1 LENSDQEIFATNNL
15 AAHYAPANGFRST
28 AAGLLAVRL
37 AKLKPQYVL
46 WFRPE
51 IAQEVHWAGDP
62 TKPVEVGEF
71 GKRLTPRK
79 SFALWIE
86 EVRGKSAPWKDCEVD
101 AARALRRSI
110 LEIVGRKAE
119 ELSKLNAELERSNV
133 ELDSFAFITSHD
145 LKEPLRGIHNYSHML
160 IESYGEQLD
169 GEGQQKLQTLMR
181 LTQRMESLIES
192 LLYYSRV
199 GRAELMRTEV
209 NLNNLVSETLEM
221 MQLRLQ
227 ESNAQ
232 VHINGTLPNVHGD
245 AVMLREVFENL
256 IGNAVKYNDKGSRKV
271 EVGHLAATE
280 AAASAPIFYV
290 RDNGIGIE
298 ARHHNDIFHIF
309 KRLHGR
315 EQYGGGNGAGLT
327 ITKKIVERHGG
338 RIWVEST
345 PGAGTTFYFT
355 LQREQE

>member
-1 LENSDQEIFATNNL
+1 
-15 AAHYAPANGFRST
+15 
-28 AAGLLAVRL
+28 
-37 AKLKPQYVL
+37 
-46 WFRPE
+46 
-51 IAQEVHWAGDP
+51 
-62 TKPVEVGEF
+62 
-71 GKRLTPRK
+71 
-79 SFALWIE
+79 
-86 EVRGKSAPWKDCEVD
+86 
-101 AARALRRSI
+101 
-110 LEIVGRKAE
+110 
-119 ELSKLNAELERSNV
+119 
-133 ELDSFAFITSHD
+133 
-145 LKEPLRGIHNYSHML
+145 ML
-160 IESYGEQLD
+160 IESYGERLD
-169 GEGQQKLQTLMR
+169 DDGQQKLQTLMR

-221 MQLRLQ
+221 MQLRLH

-232 VHINGTLPNVHGD
+232 VHINGSLPNVHGD

-256 IGNAVKYNDKGSRKV
+256 IGNAVKYNDKETRKV
-271 EVGHLAATE
+271 EVGYLAATE
-280 AAASAPIFYV
+280 AAASVPVFYV

-315 EQYGGGNGAGLT
+315 EQYGGGVGAGLT

-355 LQREQE
+355 LQREQGSEPQAR